1 MHQNSQIAP
10 RSCCSQAHA
19 ASQPSA
25 TPVRVSRRCKSSKIG
40 DSAVPVV
47 EERVL
52 QGPLPTARIENPMRN
67 LAQSTEIIDIEPF
80 SYPTCV
86 EEKRFPKVDRCQRLW
101 SRKPTHSADAANRSE
116 QDNIRRAW
124 CHQMRVDDRCRR
136 LTLTHTSSPQI
147 EPAAIPSR
155 CRPALA
161 SSHRRR
167 RKNLAH
173 PKCVQQPFNRSGAP
187 STVLIGRS
195 RGLLH

>member
-67 LAQSTEIIDIEPF
+67 LAQSTEITDIEPF
-80 SYPTCV
+80 SYPACV
-86 EEKRFPKVDRCQRLW
+86 EEKRFQKLTGVTGILVAQHPFGQQVRTGEHQECVLAGDTNGNQCW
-101 SRKPTHSADAANRSE
+101 SPHSHTYASR
-116 QDNIRRAW
+116 
-124 CHQMRVDDRCRR
+124 QM
-136 LTLTHTSSPQI
+136 
-147 EPAAIPSR
+147 EPAVIPSR
-155 CRPALA
+155 SRPALA

-173 PKCVQQPFNRSGAP
+173 PKCVQQPSNRRGAP
-187 STVLIGRS
+187 STVLIGRW
-195 RGLLH
+195 RGLWH